1 MKNPKADEMI
11 TLAQA
16 AEIYGFSIKYLR
28 NLARKSRLE
37 CKKFGDLWVTT
48 PKAMEE
54 FIKSR
59 LVRGVYKKDI
69 KIKKY

>member
-1 MKNPKADEMI
+1 LKKPKTDELI

-16 AEIYGFSIKYLR
+16 SEIYGFSIKYLR
-28 NLARKSRLE
+28 NLAARGRLE
-37 CKKFGDLWVTT
+37 CKKLGNLWVTT

-59 LVRGVYKKDI
+59 VVRGVYKKGI
-69 KIKKY
+69 KIK

>member
-1 MKNPKADEMI
+1 LKNPKADEMI

-16 AEIYGFSIKYLR
+16 SEIYGFSVKYLQ
-28 NLARKSRLE
+28 NLAARGRVE

-59 LVRGVYKKDI
+59 VVRGVYKKEI
-69 KIKKY
+69 KSK

>member
-1 MKNPKADEMI
+1 LKKPKADELI

-16 AEIYGFSIKYLR
+16 AEIYGFSVKYLG
-28 NLARKSRLE
+28 NLAPRGRLE
-37 CKKFGDLWVTT
+37 CKKLGYFWVTT

-59 LVRGVYKKDI
+59 RVRGVYKKEI
-69 KIKKY
+69 KIK